1 MGGEDQRR
9 FIRIPARLM
18 TFIRF
23 PKTGKVWRALT
34 VDVSAGGIRLV
45 TDELLEPGTVLEL
58 ELKLPDREAPVA
70 CTAEVVRSVFVEGG
84 PNTSAHVTVESALK
98 FTQID
103 PKDQSLLLLY
113 TRFNAPPM

>member
-1 MGGEDQRR
+1 
-9 FIRIPARLM
+9 M

-34 VDVSAGGIRLV
+34 VDVSAGGIRLI
-45 TDELLEPGTVLEL
+45 TEELLECGATLEI
-58 ELKLPDREAPVA
+58 ELKLPDREAAVM

-84 PNTSAHVTVESALK
+84 PNTSTRAKVESALK

-103 PKDQSLLLLY
+103 PKEQALLLLY
-113 TRFNAPPM
+113 TKINASPM